1 MIVKYLFCYDLHDSE
16 ENRDNYVRL
25 IETMDEKFGPMIR
38 FTDSVYLFETRP
50 TDLDDLRREIEK
62 TLDFISGLE
71 FYVFRLAR
79 EMDNVTTLKCCEAK
93 MEWSIRKYEELL
105 AELGNK

>member
-1 MIVKYLFCYDLHDSE
+1 MIVKYLFCYDLHDSK
-16 ENRDNYVRL
+16 ENRDDYEKI
-25 IETMDEKFGPMIR
+25 IEKMNEKFEPMIR
-38 FTDSVYLFETRP
+38 FTESVYLFETRP
-50 TDLDDLRREIEK
+50 RDLNDLRREIEK
-62 TLDFISGLE
+62 ALDFIPDLE

-93 MEWSIRKYEELL
+93 MEWGIENYKKLL